1 MSFFFKKR
9 FTSSPSPI
17 YWIRARNMWQEVLLI
32 TNHLCRL
39 NSSLSP
45 CTGAL
50 FQTCCLPDST
60 SVGLPFPP
68 SRPVQALFS
77 AQDTLP
83 QLHWWNLSH
92 STILPSKNCLPQEVC
107 PNYPLPDLVKPLST
121 LSIHWI
127 QSFSWH
133 SKHVPNF
140 WKPHFLTRL
149 WAPQGFRLYHS
160 FFDLQPQVQCLHTG
174 YAQLMQDE

>member
-92 STILPSKNCLPQEVC
+92 ATILPSKNCLPQEVC

-127 QSFSWH
+127 QSSSWH